1 MKKKALLFIP
11 VFALTLAGFL
21 FLLFRDYTVTMDL
34 GDGREVVTQKFNAL
48 SGDIALDNPRRDG
61 YRFTGWT
68 GSNGTEPQTGIVISA
83 GSVGDRHYTANWDE
97 RLRVTCEDWL
107 IDSYG
112 NRVENITTQVD
123 GFLAKGESTGKY
135 QVVERMKERFAGDHI
150 SPEEWG
156 KDKSYKAYHAE
167 YMLIGHS
174 GRVKV
179 LQDGLTIYRHFYV
192 VLDVNSKV
200 DDDNTKDIVTFDV
213 YVNGTRVV
221 DDVTDFCN
229 GIPYGAEYE
238 IRDIRPAEGY
248 RYNGEDPIT
257 GSCDE
262 NRRNVTLDVMSS
274 PDEQPED
281 GN

>member
-68 GSNGTEPQTGIVISA
+68 GSNGTKPQTGIVISA

-123 GFLAKGESTGKY
+123 GFLAKGESRKKY

-156 KDKSYKAYHAE
+156 KDKSYKVYHVE
-167 YMLIGHS
+167 YMLVGHS

-192 VLDVNSKV
+192 VLDVNPKA
-200 DDDNTKDIVTFDV
+200 DDESVKEPCTFDV
-213 YVNGTRVV
+213 VVNGTRVAN
-221 DDVTDFCN
+221 DVTDFCS

-248 RYNGEDPIT
+248 IYAGEEVLAGTI
-257 GSCDE
+257 DE
-262 NRRNVTLDVMSS
+262 NRKNVPLHLLAA
-274 PDEQPED
+274 PQE
-281 GN
+281 

>member
-68 GSNGTEPQTGIVISA
+68 GSNGTKPQTGIVISA

-123 GFLAKGESTGKY
+123 GFLAKGESSKKY
-135 QVVERMKERFAGDHI
+135 QVVERTKERYAGDHI

-156 KDKSYKAYHAE
+156 KDKSYKVYHAE
-167 YMLIGHS
+167 YMLVGHS

-192 VLDVNSKV
+192 VLDVNPKA
-200 DDDNTKDIVTFDV
+200 DDESVKEPCTFDV
-213 YVNGTRVV
+213 VVNGTRVK
-221 DDVTDFCN
+221 DDVTDFCS

-238 IRDIRPAEGY
+238 IRDIRPAEGCLY
-248 RYNGEDPIT
+248 AGEEVLT
-257 GSCDE
+257 GTIDE
-262 NRRNVTLDVMSS
+262 NRKNVPLHLLAA
-274 PDEQPED
+274 PQE
-281 GN
+281 

>member
-68 GSNGTEPQTGIVISA
+68 GSNGTKPQTGIVISA

-123 GFLAKGESTGKY
+123 GFLAKGESTRKY
-135 QVVERMKERFAGDHI
+135 QVVERMKERYAGDHI

-156 KDKSYKAYHAE
+156 KDKSYKVYHSAYM
-167 YMLIGHS
+167 YIGHS

-192 VLDVNSKV
+192 VLDVNPKV
-200 DDDNTKDIVTFDV
+200 EGSSIKDPCTFDV
-213 YVNGTRVV
+213 VVNGTRVK
-221 DDVTDFCN
+221 DDVTDFCS

-248 RYNGEDPIT
+248 LYAGEEVLAGTI
-257 GSCDE
+257 DE
-262 NRRNVTLDVMSS
+262 NRKNVPLHLLAA
-274 PDEQPED
+274 PQE
-281 GN
+281 